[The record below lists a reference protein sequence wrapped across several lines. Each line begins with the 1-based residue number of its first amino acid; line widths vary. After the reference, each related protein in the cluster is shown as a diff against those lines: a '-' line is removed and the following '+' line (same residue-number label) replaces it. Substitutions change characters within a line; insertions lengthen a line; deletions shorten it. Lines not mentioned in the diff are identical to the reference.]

1 MATPSNHRETVSS
14 LAFLSPFLVLFS
26 VFLIFPIVY
35 SFYLSF
41 FDAGRGFGLS
51 NLEFIGLENY
61 VQILGWHFED
71 GQFRLNDPAF
81 WWSLAVTLLYGGLS
95 IPLGISAALA
105 LALLLHN
112 KLFGRNFFRSAYFL
126 PNILDMLVVG
136 VIWTLIYA
144 PKYGAL
150 AQIAS
155 SFMGPDN
162 FFNNEGMLANPYTA
176 LPAVIIA
183 MVLKGAGFGMV
194 LFLAA
199 LQNIP
204 EAVYEAADIDGASK
218 WEQFWLITLPLLKPI
233 LFFMGVTGIIGAL
246 NAFTEIYA
254 MTAGGPQIVLG
265 NETLGSTSVAGYYL
279 YKQFEGGRYGYAAAI
294 SYVLLAITLI
304 LTWIQNKYFS
314 GEKA

>member
-1 MATPSNHRETVSS
+1 MATPSSHKETVSS

-51 NLEFIGLENY
+51 NLEFIGLDNY
-61 VQILGWHFED
+61 VQILGWHYED
-71 GQFRLNDPAF
+71 GVMRLNDPSF
-81 WWSLAVTLLYGGLS
+81 WWSLAVTLIYGGLS

-150 AQIAS
+150 AQVAS
-155 SFMGPDN
+155 AFMGPDN
-162 FFNNEGMLANPYTA
+162 FFNREGLLANPYTA
-176 LPAVIIA
+176 LPAVVIA

-218 WEQFWLITLPLLKPI
+218 WDQFWLITLPLLKPI

-294 SYVLLAITLI
+294 SYVLLAITLF
-304 LTWIQNKYFS
+304 LTWIQSKYFS

>member
-1 MATPSNHRETVSS
+1 MATPSSQKETASS
-14 LAFLSPFLVLFS
+14 LAFLGPFLVLFS

-51 NLEFIGLENY
+51 NLDFVGLDNY
-61 VQILGWHFED
+61 RQILGWHYED
-71 GQFRLNDPAF
+71 GNFKLNDPAF
-81 WWSLAVTLLYGGLS
+81 WWSLAVTLIYGGLS
-95 IPLGISAALA
+95 IPLGISAALI

-150 AQIAS
+150 AQVAS
-155 SFMGPDN
+155 SFLGPDN
-162 FFNNEGMLANPYTA
+162 FFNREGLLANPYTA
-176 LPAVIIA
+176 LPAVVIA

-204 EAVYEAADIDGASK
+204 ADVYEAADIDGATK
-218 WEQFWLITLPLLKPI
+218 WEQFRLITLPLLKPI

-294 SYVLLAITLI
+294 SYVLLAITLF
-304 LTWIQNKYFS
+304 LTWVQSKLAE
-314 GEKA
+314 GRKA

>member
-1 MATPSNHRETVSS
+1 MSAPQNSRETASS
-14 LAFLSPFLVLFS
+14 LIFLSPFLILFT
-26 VFLIFPIVY
+26 VFLIFPILY
-35 SFYLSF
+35 SLYLSF
-41 FDAGRGFGLS
+41 FDSSQGFGLTNLRWVGFS
-51 NLEFIGLENY
+51 NY
-61 VQILGWHFED
+61 AQILGIHWE
-71 GQFRLNDPAF
+71 GANWKLNDPAF
-81 WWSLAVTLLYGGLS
+81 WWSLAVTGLYGGLS
-95 IPLGISAALA
+95 IPLGIGAALF

-112 KLFGRNFFRSAYFL
+112 KLYGKSFFRSAFFL

-150 AQIAS
+150 AQMTSA
-155 SFMGPDN
+155 FFGPEQ
-162 FFNNEGMLANPYTA
+162 FFNKVGPLASPYTA
-176 LPAVIIA
+176 LPAVVLA

-218 WEQFWLITLPLLKPI
+218 TQQFWYITLPLLQPI
-233 LFFMGVTGIIGAL
+233 IFFMVITGIIGSL

-254 MTAGGPQIVLG
+254 MTAGGPQIVVG
-265 NETLGSTSVAGYYL
+265 EETLGSTSVAGYYL

-294 SYVLLAITLI
+294 SYVLLAITLFI
-304 LTWIQNKYFS
+304 TWIQQRFFA
-314 GEKA
+314 GERR